1 MSEELQSIIEETQA
15 NPLLERLAQNVQN
28 VREHYGW
35 SLATLAERAGI
46 TVSIVK
52 HLLRGRSNP
61 SISAVIRMANAA
73 GLSLKEL
80 VESDVDVAA
89 LQPEETLVPHYRDP
103 EAMATAIGPRTR
115 AYRMRENW
123 SRRKFIE
130 HAKIS
135 KGMLHYIVSS
145 TVEPSV
151 AMVER
156 LATAFS
162 MSFSEFVE
170 VVESPVIAIAR
181 SSDNGQQLLHHFDST
196 ERVELDDFRLAGR
209 QRVSTPT
216 APPGST
222 AMLYVV
228 EGAIRVSFESE
239 HHLLQNGDAVL
250 LMTDRPYT
258 VASSTAAPARFL
270 RFARKKANH
279 SDELSQVETASV

>member
-1 MSEELQSIIEETQA
+1 MSEELQSIVEETQP
-15 NPLLERLAQNVQN
+15 NIFLERLAQNVQN

-61 SISAVIRMANAA
+61 SISAVIRLANAA

-80 VESDVDVAA
+80 IESDVERAA
-89 LQPEETLVPHYRDP
+89 LQPEEALVPRYRDP

-115 AYRMRENW
+115 AYRMREGW

-135 KGMLHYIVSS
+135 KGMLHYIESS
-145 TVEPSV
+145 SVEPSV

-181 SSDNGQQLLHHFDST
+181 SSDNGQQLLHHFDAM
-196 ERVELDDFRLAGR
+196 ERVELDDLRVAGR

-228 EGAIRVSFESE
+228 EGTIRVSFESE

-258 VASSTAAPARFL
+258 VASSTASPARFL
-270 RFARKKANH
+270 RFARKKSNH
-279 SDELSQVETASV
+279 SDELAQVEPG

>member
-1 MSEELQSIIEETQA
+1 MAAQQLSS
-15 NPLLERLAQNVQN
+15 LLEYYPDDVQASLELGKLYLSAGQTDPKFFQEVQKLAQNILSKDPKN
-28 VREHYGW
+28 VAAIVMMGN
-35 SLATLAERAGI
+35 AAAGSTVVDRNLDRI
-46 TVSIVK
+46 TVAT
-52 HLLRGRSNP
+52 
-61 SISAVIRMANAA
+61 AVIRMANAA

-80 VESDVDVAA
+80 VESDIQFDGGRAA

-135 KGMLHYIVSS
+135 KGMLHYIESS

-228 EGAIRVSFESE
+228 EGTIRVSFESE
-239 HHLLQNGDAVL
+239 HHLLQNGDAIHGADYNQIFIL
-250 LMTDRPYT
+250 
-258 VASSTAAPARFL
+258 
-270 RFARKKANH
+270 N
-279 SDELSQVETASV
+279 